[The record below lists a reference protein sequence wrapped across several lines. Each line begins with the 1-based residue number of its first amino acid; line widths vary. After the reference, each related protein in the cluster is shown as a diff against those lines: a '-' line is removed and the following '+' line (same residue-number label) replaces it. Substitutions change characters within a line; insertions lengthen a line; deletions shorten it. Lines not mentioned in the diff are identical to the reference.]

1 MKPSDR
7 GTTTPVGSLLKQV
20 LGQHPAFAANPIG
33 DWKELVGEQVA
44 RYTSPRSLKGG
55 VLVVVAHDSV
65 WKHHLEQYKELLAE
79 KINGKRSKALV
90 EKIVIKVAE
99 LPEADQPLNPAHK
112 SLDKIKAKRSGQKK
126 KARTPTRKLTPEEQ
140 ALLKSLPDPEVREI
154 AAKLLKRI
162 PLEDDPIQGE

>member
-1 MKPSDR
+1 MKRSDR
-7 GTTTPVGSLLKQV
+7 GSTTPVGSLLKQV

-44 RYTSPRSLKGG
+44 RYTSPRSLKEG

-79 KINGKRSKALV
+79 KINEKRPKPLV
-90 EKIVIKVAE
+90 EKIVIKVAG

-112 SLDKIKAKRSGQKK
+112 NLEKIKAKRSGQKK
-126 KARTPTRKLTPEEQ
+126 KSRTPARKLTPDEQ
-140 ALLKSLPDPEVREI
+140 ALIKGLPDADLREI
-154 AAKLLKRI
+154 GAKLLKRI
-162 PLEDDPIQGE
+162 PLEDDLNRDG